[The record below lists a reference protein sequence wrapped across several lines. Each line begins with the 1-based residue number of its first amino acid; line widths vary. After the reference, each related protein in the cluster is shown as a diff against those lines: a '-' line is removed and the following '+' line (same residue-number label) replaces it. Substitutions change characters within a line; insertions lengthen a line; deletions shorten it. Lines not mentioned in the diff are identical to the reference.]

1 MTSLKHILACALF
14 ALAVS
19 SPSARAGGESPQW
32 EPAGWGGGGF
42 YFGAAFHPAKDGVLY
57 LGGNT
62 TGMYKS
68 EDHGR
73 HWRLINKGLTNYIVH
88 AIAVD
93 RLNPD
98 TLYAS
103 TVGGLHKSTDAGETW
118 RFIEKTGKADL
129 RLTGERDLSIQPLA
143 VDPSNG
149 DIVYAG
155 SPGGTVCKST
165 DGARTWRVAYRPE
178 TAAEAPGVLRVQF
191 GGAGGAAFGGVWF
204 PLTFPAA
211 LKPADCGGFAFSF
224 NGGVEVPQRAFVTL
238 TTRTGI
244 AYLSK
249 NLADRFGA
257 DEWKTIVL
265 GATDFTL
272 SDSYAKKNPG
282 QAQSAPPSPDWG
294 EVVRMDFSVV
304 GPLANRTYV
313 TRFKDISFASTREPA
328 PVKARDFAVEPVV
341 QSYGNVRIGA
351 AGSGTVYSVDVAPK
365 KPGRVAA
372 ATADSG
378 VILSDDAGTTWR
390 PLDTPRNAASVVFD
404 PADAD
409 VLYAAFWTD
418 GVRKSTD
425 GGKTWR
431 DITGDFGNTFA
442 VRQVLVNPADAR
454 TVYAIGAANWSGAF
468 FRSTD
473 GGATWTRQSTMTVE
487 PANPTITAS
496 GGLVKEIPMS
506 RLTNLA
512 VNPLNPKQLFISA
525 NWRPCLSDD
534 GGLTWTERD
543 RDADISVVTDLR
555 FSGDRT
561 YVTAMDEGT
570 FVSEDRGKS
579 WRQLWPLKFTNEL
592 TGHSWRIAVDR
603 VNGADRIIGTQ
614 TPWIIKHP
622 NRVVVSEDGG
632 KTHTVVTT
640 GLPDYTP
647 RKNTMWGQGYARALA
662 VDPNDPQVAYLGID
676 GDAEEAHAGG
686 GVFKSAD
693 GGRTWT
699 QLPNQP
705 ASRRMFYGLAVDPT
719 DSRRV
724 FWGACGPKGGVYRS
738 EDAGATWQSVF
749 TKEPWVFN
757 LLVTKTGEIYC
768 GGKNLWRSTDHGT
781 TWTQVTKFTGKRSV
795 VGMEVDPR
803 DAKTMWISAVT
814 WDGSDDGGVFKT
826 TDHGATW
833 TEITGDLP
841 YKKPLVLRFK
851 PETNELWCAGVPL
864 FKTRQ

>member
-1 MTSLKHILACALF
+1 MTSLKRILACSLF

-178 TAAEAPGVLRVQF
+178 TATEAPGVLRVQF
-191 GGAGGAAFGGVWF
+191 GGAGGEAFGGVWF

-265 GATDFTL
+265 GAADFTL

-282 QAQSAPPSPDWG
+282 QARSAPPSPDWG

-313 TRFKDISFASTREPA
+313 TLFKDISFASTREPA

-351 AGSGTVYSVDVAPK
+351 AGAGTVYSVDVAPK
-365 KPGRVAA
+365 KPARVAA

-378 VILSDDAGTTWR
+378 VILSDDAGATWR

-409 VLYAAFWTD
+409 VLYAAFGTD
-418 GVRKSTD
+418 GVRKST
-425 GGKTWR
+425 
-431 DITGDFGNTFA
+431 
-442 VRQVLVNPADAR
+442 
-454 TVYAIGAANWSGAF
+454 
-468 FRSTD
+468 
-473 GGATWTRQSTMTVE
+473 
-487 PANPTITAS
+487 
-496 GGLVKEIPMS
+496 
-506 RLTNLA
+506 
-512 VNPLNPKQLFISA
+512 
-525 NWRPCLSDD
+525 
-534 GGLTWTERD
+534 
-543 RDADISVVTDLR
+543 
-555 FSGDRT
+555 
-561 YVTAMDEGT
+561 
-570 FVSEDRGKS
+570 
-579 WRQLWPLKFTNEL
+579 
-592 TGHSWRIAVDR
+592 
-603 VNGADRIIGTQ
+603 
-614 TPWIIKHP
+614 
-622 NRVVVSEDGG
+622 
-632 KTHTVVTT
+632 
-640 GLPDYTP
+640 
-647 RKNTMWGQGYARALA
+647 
-662 VDPNDPQVAYLGID
+662 
-676 GDAEEAHAGG
+676 
-686 GVFKSAD
+686 
-693 GGRTWT
+693 
-699 QLPNQP
+699 
-705 ASRRMFYGLAVDPT
+705 
-719 DSRRV
+719 
-724 FWGACGPKGGVYRS
+724 
-738 EDAGATWQSVF
+738 
-749 TKEPWVFN
+749 
-757 LLVTKTGEIYC
+757 
-768 GGKNLWRSTDHGT
+768 
-781 TWTQVTKFTGKRSV
+781 
-795 VGMEVDPR
+795 
-803 DAKTMWISAVT
+803 
-814 WDGSDDGGVFKT
+814 
-826 TDHGATW
+826 
-833 TEITGDLP
+833 
-841 YKKPLVLRFK
+841 
-851 PETNELWCAGVPL
+851 
-864 FKTRQ
+864 